1 MRKWFANFKK
11 GNFNSLDEERSG
23 GPSTIDDDELKIKI
37 AENPR
42 INVRDLAELLKISKS
57 AVHEHL
63 QKLGFVSRLDVWVPH
78 KLTEKVLSDRVFPAF
93 RSSKESPVLKWLI
106 TGDEKWIMYDNV
118 QRKRSWGKLEVSL
131 SHQLNRICTQK
142 RFY

>member
-11 GNFNSLDEERSG
+11 GNFNLQDAERSG
-23 GPSTIDDDELKIKI
+23 RPSTIDDDELKIKI

-42 INVRDLAELLKISKS
+42 INVRDLAELLQISKS

-78 KLTEKVLSDRVFPAF
+78 KLTEKVIFDRVFA
-93 RSSKESPVLKWLI
+93 
-106 TGDEKWIMYDNV
+106 
-118 QRKRSWGKLEVSL
+118 
-131 SHQLNRICTQK
+131 
-142 RFY
+142 